1 MSVSCWLQPPVA
13 NMPAAFL
20 CPFEDN
26 TTLFRKATVRP
37 RNIQLGETAK
47 PDCPFFRLPI
57 FLELDGEALFIL
69 REV

>member
-1 MSVSCWLQPPVA
+1 
-13 NMPAAFL
+13 MPAAFL

-26 TTLFRKATVRP
+26 STLFRP

-47 PDCPFFRLPI
+47 PDCSFVLLPI
-57 FLELDGEALFIL
+57 FLEWDGEALFIL